1 MKIEDTRVNKILDSR
16 GEWTIE
22 VEITSEGIKEKASVP
37 SGKSRGSYEAISLS
51 YEEVQKNLKEFL
63 NDIKNLDFQTSKEF
77 DNFLIEKAGKNK
89 EKLGANFTLGASIAF
104 ARVLARKEGLELWE
118 YLEKEY
124 LPELN
129 DRINYPND
137 GPNKFYP
144 NKEPNKNLESGHN
157 SGNSFGPY
165 SGSNKKFGPDSGK
178 VFGQYSGNENIFGQN
193 SGKLPGLII
202 NIIGGGVHSFNN
214 LDFQEYWLTAD
225 LRGLQRGLTRID
237 KTRINHELNEL
248 NTNEFAIN
256 SCDSIRD
263 KFEILL
269 AKILNII
276 NKLEEKL
283 PKPLGRNDEGA
294 FCTNFSDNYEPF
306 LYLKE
311 FIDNYPNNI
320 SELNDRIEDTRIKR
334 PNNIFEL
341 NDQISNNEKLVLR
354 DLSYKLMH
362 ILFDIHN
369 KLGTS
374 FKEEQYKS
382 AIADYLSKLG
392 LKFER
397 EKEIS
402 ADFKGLIIKGLRVD
416 FIIENKIILEVKS
429 KPLLTKEDLRQ
440 VLRYLK
446 SLNLPLAIIVN
457 FKKKKIE
464 YKRII
469 NPAIAD
475 YFKNEKLEE
484 LFGQYSGTSFG
495 PDSGN
500 ITFELGADI
509 AANQITKLVNWKR
522 IYEKLKLLDVKY
534 LEDPFKEDEFE
545 KFANLRKQGFKVIGD
560 DLTVTNV
567 ERLKIALEKNSV
579 DGVIVKPNQVG
590 TILETFEFVKLAKE
604 NNLFTIFSH
613 RSGETNDHWLID
625 LGIAFK
631 TDFFKIGP
639 PLQGE
644 RVAKYNRLREI
655 LENMV

>member
-1 MKIEDTRVNKILDSR
+1 MKIEDIRVNKILDSR

-22 VEITSEGIKEKASVP
+22 VEIISEGIKEKASVP

-63 NDIKNLDFQTSKEF
+63 KETINIDFKTSKDF
-77 DNFLIEKAGKNK
+77 DEFLIERAGKNK

-129 DRINYPND
+129 DRMNYPND
-137 GPNKFYP
+137 RPNNNIYQ
-144 NKEPNKNLESGHN
+144 NNNRIEE
-157 SGNSFGPY
+157 
-165 SGSNKKFGPDSGK
+165 FGPDSGK
-178 VFGQYSGNENIFGQN
+178 VFGQHSGNENIFGQH
-193 SGKLPGLII
+193 SGKLPGLVL
-202 NIIGGGVHSFNN
+202 NIIGGGVHSKNN

-225 LRGLQRGLTRID
+225 LRGLQRKLTRID

-256 SCDSIRD
+256 SYNSIRD

-269 AKILNII
+269 AKILEII

-311 FIDNYPNNI
+311 FIDNYPNDRPNKLPESSDRIESTRIERPNNI
-320 SELNDRIEDTRIKR
+320 PELNDRIRD
-334 PNNIFEL
+334 
-341 NDQISNNEKLVLR
+341 NEKLVLK

-362 ILFDIHN
+362 ILFDVHN

-382 AIADYLSKLG
+382 AIADYLNKLG

-446 SLNLPLAIIVN
+446 SLNLPLAILVN
-457 FKKKKIE
+457 FKKKKLE

-469 NPAIAD
+469 NPNIAD
-475 YFKNEKLEE
+475 YFKNERSEK
-484 LFGQYSGTSFG
+484 LFGHDSGSSFG

-500 ITFELGADI
+500 ITFQLGADI
-509 AANQITKLVNWKR
+509 AANQINKNLNWDEV
-522 IYEKLKLLDVKY
+522 YAKLKNLEVIY
-534 LEDPFKEDEFE
+534 LEDPFRENEFE

-567 ERLKIALEKNSV
+567 ERLKIALDKNSV

-631 TDFFKIGP
+631 ADFFKIGP

-644 RVAKYNRLREI
+644 RVSKYNRLREI
-655 LENMV
+655 LEKFNYGNL

>member
-1 MKIEDTRVNKILDSR
+1 MKIEDIKVRRILDSR
-16 GEWTIE
+16 GEETIE
-22 VEITSEGIKEKASVP
+22 VKILSEGLKERASVP
-37 SGKSRGSYEAISLS
+37 IGKSLGKHEAICLDC
-51 YEEVQKNLKEFL
+51 EKIEKNLPEFL
-63 NDIKNLDFQTSKEF
+63 ENIKNLDFKDSKDF
-77 DNFLIEKAGKNK
+77 DNFLIERAGKNK

-104 ARVLARKEGLELWE
+104 ARILAKKEGLELWE

-129 DRINYPND
+129 DRISYPNYR
-137 GPNKFYP
+137 PNKLP
-144 NKEPNKNLESGHN
+144 ESSDRIFGEN
-157 SGNSFGPY
+157 SGN
-165 SGSNKKFGPDSGK
+165 
-178 VFGQYSGNENIFGQN
+178 VFGQN

-237 KTRINHELNEL
+237 KTRINHELYEL

-256 SCDSIRD
+256 SYNSIRD

-269 AKILNII
+269 AKILEII

-306 LYLKE
+306 VYLKE
-311 FIDNYPNNI
+311 FVYNYPNKRPNKLP
-320 SELNDRIEDTRIKR
+320 ELNDRIESTQIKR
-334 PNNIFEL
+334 PNNIPKL
-341 NDQISNNEKLVLR
+341 NERISNDEKLVLK

-362 ILFDIHN
+362 ILFDVHN
-369 KLGTS
+369 KLGAS
-374 FKEEQYKS
+374 FKEEQYKN
-382 AIADYLSKLG
+382 AIADYLNKLG

-446 SLNLPLAIIVN
+446 SLNLPLAILVN
-457 FKKKKIE
+457 FKKKKLE

-484 LFGQYSGTSFG
+484 LFGQYSGSSFG

-545 KFANLRKQGFKVIGD
+545 NFANLRKQGFKVIGD

-631 TDFFKIGP
+631 ADFFKIGP

-655 LENMV
+655 LERF

>member
-1 MKIEDTRVNKILDSR
+1 MKIEDIKVNKILDSR

-22 VEITSEGIKEKASVP
+22 VEIISDGIKEKASIP
-37 SGKSRGSYEAISLS
+37 SGKSKGSYEAISLS
-51 YEEVQKNLKEFL
+51 YEEIQNNLKQIL
-63 NDIKNLDFQTSKEF
+63 NEVKNIDFRTSKEF
-77 DNFLIEKAGKNK
+77 DQFLIERAGKNK
-89 EKLGANFTLGASIAF
+89 EKLGANFTLGASITF
-104 ARVLARKEGLELWE
+104 ARVLAKKEGLELWE

-129 DRINYPND
+129 DRIDYTRIAR
-137 GPNKFYP
+137 PNKLPKSSDRIF
-144 NKEPNKNLESGHN
+144 GQN
-157 SGNSFGPY
+157 SGNSFGQD
-165 SGSNKKFGPDSGK
+165 SGSKNTFGHNSG
-178 VFGQYSGNENIFGQN
+178 NIFGQH
-193 SGKLPGLII
+193 SGNLPGLVL

-237 KTRINHELNEL
+237 KTRINHELDEL

-256 SCDSIRD
+256 SYNSIRD

-306 LYLKE
+306 VYLKE
-311 FIDNYPNNI
+311 FVYNYPNKRPNKLP
-320 SELNDRIEDTRIKR
+320 ELNDRIESTQIKR
-334 PNNIFEL
+334 PNNIPKL
-341 NDQISNNEKLVLR
+341 NERISNDEKLVLK

-362 ILFDIHN
+362 ILFDVHN

-374 FKEEQYKS
+374 FKEEQYKN
-382 AIADYLSKLG
+382 AIADYLNKLG

-446 SLNLPLAIIVN
+446 SLNLPLAILVN
-457 FKKKKIE
+457 FKKKKLE

-484 LFGQYSGTSFG
+484 LFGQYSGSSFG

-509 AANQITKLVNWKR
+509 AANQINKNLNWDEV
-522 IYEKLKLLDVKY
+522 YAKLKDLEVIY

-545 KFANLRKQGFKVIGD
+545 NFANLRKHGFKVIGD

-590 TILETFEFVKLAKE
+590 TILETFKFVKLAKE

-631 TDFFKIGP
+631 ADFFKIGP

-655 LENMV
+655 LEKF